1 MKNPV
6 VSKLLCLMLLAMAWM
21 INPTESNAQETIH
34 DRVDEMPIPPG
45 GINGLT
51 DYMVK
56 NLKYPKQARKAGIE
70 GKVLISFVVRSD
82 GSVSAIEVQQGIGGG
97 CDAEAVRMVENSGIW
112 TPGKQGGKAVAT
124 QMVLPIQFKL

>member
-34 DRVDEMPIPPG
+34 DQVDEMPIPPG